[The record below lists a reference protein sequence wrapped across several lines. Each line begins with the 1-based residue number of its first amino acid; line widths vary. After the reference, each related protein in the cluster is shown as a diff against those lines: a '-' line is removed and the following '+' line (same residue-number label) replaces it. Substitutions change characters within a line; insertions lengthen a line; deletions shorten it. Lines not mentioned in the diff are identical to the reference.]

1 MADVSCGETSTRGR
15 RSVDDDDLHER
26 VQMKF
31 EKRHWLLVLTLV
43 LPLTFAGA
51 HTGQRSAG
59 QSPADSAARARIA
72 DDFGKAIL
80 VAKDNYAGQLDFNK
94 VTKAS
99 ITGMLRTLDPHSMYF
114 DRQQWEDFQNDQS
127 SRYYGIGSTIIQ
139 HSGKVYIVSPTEA
152 TASYKAGL
160 RYGDHIAGINGE
172 STEGWTQAQVRSKLL
187 GPEGTTVTVKISRLG
202 VEKPIE
208 FKLTRGPVPLPS
220 VANYFMLTGGV
231 GYVNLERGFNTTTFD
246 EVNKALGEL
255 RQRGMSSLILDLR
268 SNHGGL
274 VDQAQK
280 VSNLF
285 LYRGQKILSMRG
297 RPGVFQSREFTA
309 NNTSPEEYP
318 IVVLINRLSAS
329 AAEIVAGAL
338 QDHDRA
344 RLVGENSFGKGL
356 VQSPYPLSDQSALVL
371 TTGHYY
377 TPSGRLIQRDYSGR
391 SFYDYNLKRGDKNVV
406 HTEEKRTDSG
416 RTVYGGGGIDPDVE
430 AKIRVPQH
438 EFELRRVWFDS
449 VFEFAHQLA
458 AGQVQGSGEFKLDRQ
473 ADHHHQL
480 QPNEYQITDKV
491 LAAFKSFLRDHR
503 EFKLEE
509 ARADKEA
516 DFIKRQ
522 IRYEMVTAAYGVET
536 AYQVLLETDLQMQ
549 RAVAEIPKARIMAE
563 DMRRLRSSRDGDP
576 RRN

>member
-1 MADVSCGETSTRGR
+1 
-15 RSVDDDDLHER
+15 
-26 VQMKF
+26 MKF
-31 EKRHWLLVLTLV
+31 KKRHWLLVLTLV

-51 HTGQRSAG
+51 HTGQRSTG
-59 QSPADSAARARIA
+59 QNPSDFEARERIA
-72 DDFGKAIL
+72 GDFSKAIL
-80 VAKDNYAGQLDFNK
+80 VAKDHYAGQVDLNK

-114 DRQQWEDFQNDQS
+114 DRQQWEEFQNDQS

-139 HSGKVYIVSPTEA
+139 HGGKVYVVSPTDG

-160 RYGDHIAGINGE
+160 RYGDHIAWINGE
-172 STEGWTQAQVRSKLL
+172 STEGWTQAQVRSKLI
-187 GPEGTTVTVKISRLG
+187 GPEGTTVTIKVVRLG
-202 VEKPIE
+202 VDKPLE
-208 FKLTRGPVPLPS
+208 FKLTRGSIPLPS
-220 VANYFMLTGGV
+220 VANTFMLAGGV

-246 EVNKALGEL
+246 EVRKALGEL
-255 RQRGMSSLILDLR
+255 RQRGMNSLVLDLR

-274 VDQAQK
+274 VDQAHK

-297 RPGVFQSREFTA
+297 RPGVFPSREFDAT
-309 NNTSPEEYP
+309 NTTPEEYP
-318 IVVLINRLSAS
+318 VVVLINKYSAS

-356 VQSPYPLSDQSALVL
+356 VQSPFPLSDRSALVL

-391 SFYDYNLKRGDKNVV
+391 SFYDYNLKRGDKNGT
-406 HTEEKRTDSG
+406 HTDEKRTDSG

-430 AKIRVPQH
+430 EKVRIPVREQ
-438 EFELRRVWFDS
+438 ELQRVWFDP
-449 VFEFAHQLA
+449 VFAFAHQLA
-458 AGQVQGSGEFKLDRQ
+458 SGQIQGFSEFKVDRQ
-473 ADHHHQL
+473 ADHHHPL
-480 QPNEYQITDKV
+480 QPNEYQINDKV
-491 LAAFKSFLRDHR
+491 LAAFKSFMREHK
-503 EFKLEE
+503 EFKLEDT
-509 ARADKEA
+509 RIDKEA

-522 IRYEMVTAAYGVET
+522 IRYEVVTAAYGVET
-536 AYQVLLETDLQMQ
+536 AYQVLLEMDVQMQ
-549 RAVAEIPKARIMAE
+549 RAISEIPKARIMAE
-563 DMRRLRSSRDGDP
+563 DLRRLRSSRDSEP

>member
-1 MADVSCGETSTRGR
+1 
-15 RSVDDDDLHER
+15 
-26 VQMKF
+26 MKF
-31 EKRHWLLVLTLV
+31 KKRHWLLVLTLV
-43 LPLTFAGA
+43 LPFTFAGA
-51 HTGQRSAG
+51 HAGQRSPG
-59 QSPADSAARARIA
+59 QSSADAAARQRIA
-72 DDFGKAIL
+72 EDFASAIV
-80 VAKDNYAGQLDFNK
+80 VAKDNFAGQVDFNK

-99 ITGMLRTLDPHSMYF
+99 IGGMLRTLDPHSVYF

-139 HSGKVYIVSPTEA
+139 HYGKVYIVSPTQG

-172 STEGWTQAQVRSKLL
+172 STNGWTQAQVRSKLL
-187 GPEGTTVTVKISRLG
+187 GPEGTTVNVKIARLG
-202 VEKPIE
+202 VDKPIDL
-208 FKLTRGPVPLPS
+208 KLTRGRVPLPS
-220 VANYFMLTGGV
+220 VANYFMLAGGV
-231 GYVNLERGFNTTTFD
+231 GYVNLERGFNTTTYD

-255 RQRGMSSLILDLR
+255 RQQGMTSLILDLR

-274 VDQAQK
+274 VDQAQR

-285 LYRGQKILSMRG
+285 LYRGQNILSMRG
-297 RPGVFQSREFTA
+297 RPGVFLSREFVA
-309 NNTSPEEYP
+309 NNTAPEEYP

-356 VQSPYPLSDQSALVL
+356 VQSPFPLADGSALVL

-377 TPSGRLIQRDYSGR
+377 TPSGRLIQRDYSSR
-391 SFYDYNLKRGDKNVV
+391 SFYDYSLKRGDKNGT
-406 HTEEKRTDSG
+406 HTDAKRTDSG
-416 RTVYGGGGIDPDVE
+416 RPVYGGGGIDPDVE
-430 AKIRVPQH
+430 VKIRVPQRDI
-438 EFELRRVWFDS
+438 ELQRVWFDP

-458 AGQVQGSGEFKLDRQ
+458 AGQIQGFLEFKVDRQ
-473 ADHHHQL
+473 ADHRHRL
-480 QPNEYQITDKV
+480 AANEYQITDKV
-491 LAAFKSFLRDHR
+491 LAAFKSFLRDHKELKVEDSR
-503 EFKLEE
+503 V
-509 ARADKEA
+509 DKEV

-549 RAVAEIPKARIMAE
+549 RAITEIPKARTMAE
-563 DMRRLRSSRDGDP
+563 DLHRLRSSRDGEQ

>member
-1 MADVSCGETSTRGR
+1 
-15 RSVDDDDLHER
+15 
-26 VQMKF
+26 MKIK
-31 EKRHWLLVLTLV
+31 KRHWLLVLTLV

-51 HTGQRSAG
+51 HAGQRFAG
-59 QSPADSAARARIA
+59 QSPADFAARARIA
-72 DDFGKAIL
+72 DDFSNAIL
-80 VAKDNYAGQLDFNK
+80 VAKDHFAGQVDFNK

-114 DRQQWEDFQNDQS
+114 DRQQWEEFQNDQS

-139 HSGKVYIVSPTEA
+139 HSGKVFIVSPTDG

-172 STEGWTQAQVRSKLL
+172 STDGWTQAQVRSKLL
-187 GPEGTTVTVKISRLG
+187 GPEGTTVTIKIVRLG
-202 VEKPIE
+202 ADKPLE
-208 FKLTRGPVPLPS
+208 FKLTRGSVPLPS
-220 VANYFMLTGGV
+220 VANYFMLGGGV

-246 EVNKALGEL
+246 EVNRALGEL
-255 RQRGMSSLILDLR
+255 RQRGMTSMVLDLR
-268 SNHGGL
+268 NNHGGL
-274 VDQAQK
+274 VDQAQR

-297 RPGVFQSREFTA
+297 RALPPRDFDARNTA
-309 NNTSPEEYP
+309 PDEYP
-318 IVVLINRLSAS
+318 IVVLINRMSAS

-356 VQSPYPLSDQSALVL
+356 VQSPFPLSDQSALVL

-391 SFYDYNLKRGDKNVV
+391 SFYDYNLKRGDKNAA
-406 HTEEKRTDSG
+406 HTEEKRTDAG

-430 AKIRVPQH
+430 VKTRIPQH
-438 EFELRRVWFDS
+438 ELELQRVWFDP

-458 AGQVQGSGEFKLDRQ
+458 AGQIQGFSEFKLDRP
-473 ADHHHQL
+473 ADHRHQL

-491 LAAFKSFLRDHR
+491 LASFKTFIREHK
-503 EFKLEE
+503 EFKLEDN
-509 ARADKEA
+509 RVDKEG

-549 RAVAEIPKARIMAE
+549 RALTEMPKARIMA
-563 DMRRLRSSRDGDP
+563 DDLRRLRSSREGEF

>member
-1 MADVSCGETSTRGR
+1 
-15 RSVDDDDLHER
+15 
-26 VQMKF
+26 MKLQ
-31 EKRHWLLVLTLV
+31 KRHWLLVLTLV

-51 HTGQRSAG
+51 HSGQRSAG
-59 QSPADSAARARIA
+59 QSPAESAARARIA
-72 DDFGKAIL
+72 DDFSNAIL
-80 VAKDNYAGQLDFNK
+80 VAKDHYAGQVDFNK

-99 ITGMLRTLDPHSMYF
+99 IIGMLRTLDPHSMYF

-139 HSGKVYIVSPTEA
+139 HSGKVYIVSPTEG
-152 TASYKAGL
+152 TASYRAGL

-172 STEGWTQAQVRSKLL
+172 STEGWTQAQVRSKLI
-187 GPEGTTVTVKISRLG
+187 GPEGTTVTVKIARLG
-202 VEKPIE
+202 VDKPIE
-208 FKLTRGPVPLPS
+208 FKLTRGSVPLPS
-220 VANYFMLTGGV
+220 VANYFMLAAGV

-274 VDQAQK
+274 VDQAQR

-297 RPGVFQSREFTA
+297 RVLPPRDFDA
-309 NNTSPEEYP
+309 KNTTPEEYP

-356 VQSPYPLSDQSALVL
+356 VQSPFPLSDQSALVL

-391 SFYDYNLKRGDKNVV
+391 SFYDYNLKRGDKNGA
-406 HTEEKRTDSG
+406 HTDEKRTDSG

-430 AKIRVPQH
+430 VKVRFPQR
-438 EFELRRVWFDS
+438 EAELQRVWFDA

-458 AGQVQGSGEFKLDRQ
+458 AGQIQGCNEFKLDRQ
-473 ADHHHQL
+473 ADHRHQL

-491 LAAFKSFLRDHR
+491 LAAFKTFLRDQKQ
-503 EFKLEE
+503 FKLEDT
-509 ARADKEA
+509 RVDKEA

-522 IRYEMVTAAYGVET
+522 IRYEMVTAAFGVET

-549 RAVAEIPKARIMAE
+549 RAIAEIPKARIMAE
-563 DMRRLRSSRDGDP
+563 DLRRLRSSRDGEP

>member
-1 MADVSCGETSTRGR
+1 MRTYTRG
-15 RSVDDDDLHER
+15 L
-26 VQMKF
+26 QMKF
-31 EKRHWLLVLTLV
+31 KKRHWLLVLTLV

-51 HTGQRSAG
+51 HTGQHSAG
-59 QSPADSAARARIA
+59 QSAADSAARSRIA
-72 DDFGKAIL
+72 DDFSSAIL
-80 VAKDNYAGQLDFNK
+80 VAKDHYAGQLDFNK

-139 HSGKVYIVSPTEA
+139 HSGKVYIVSPTEG
-152 TASYKAGL
+152 TASYRAGL

-187 GPEGTTVTVKISRLG
+187 GPEGTTVTVKIARVG
-202 VEKPIE
+202 GEKPLE
-208 FKLTRGPVPLPS
+208 FKLTRGSVPLPS
-220 VANYFMLTGGV
+220 VANYFMLGGGV

-255 RQRGMSSLILDLR
+255 RQRGMTSLILDLR

-274 VDQAQK
+274 VDQAQR

-285 LYRGQKILSMRG
+285 LYKGQKILSMRG
-297 RPGVFQSREFTA
+297 RVLPPRDFDAKNTA
-309 NNTSPEEYP
+309 PEEYP

-356 VQSPYPLSDQSALVL
+356 VQSPFPLSDQSALVL

-391 SFYDYNLKRGDKNVV
+391 SFYDYNLKRGDKNGT

-430 AKIRVPQH
+430 VKIRFVQH
-438 EFELRRVWFDS
+438 EFELQRVWFDP

-458 AGQVQGSGEFKLDRQ
+458 AGQIQGCNEFKLDRQ

-480 QPNEYQITDKV
+480 QANEYQITDKV

-503 EFKLEE
+503 EFKVEE
-509 ARADKEA
+509 TRADKEA
-516 DFIKRQ
+516 DFVKRQ

-549 RAVAEIPKARIMAE
+549 RAVAEIPNARIMAE
-563 DMRRLRSSRDGDP
+563 DLRRLRSSRDGEP